1 MTGAGGSDGVRLRAR
16 DIDDLSVIGTLV
28 QDSLVPVDDLQY
40 LPDEA
45 CFILA
50 LNRFRW
56 ESAEKGPPYARVHA
70 GLRFDGV
77 RNAQFRGID
86 RADRGTYY
94 DLLAVAYDKPEGAE
108 AGTVVLQFAGG
119 AAIRLTV
126 SQLDCRLKDLG
137 EPWPT
142 PNKPAH
148 AG

>member
-1 MTGAGGSDGVRLRAR
+1 MTGAVGSEGVRLRAK

-45 CFILA
+45 CFVVA
-50 LNRFRW
+50 LNRFCW
-56 ESAEKGPPYARVHA
+56 ETAGEGPPYARVHA

-77 RNAQFRGID
+77 RRVAYRGID
-86 RADRGTYY
+86 RSDRGRYY

-108 AGTVVLQFAGG
+108 TGQVVLQFAGD

-126 SQLDCRLKDLG
+126 STLECRLKDLG

-142 PNKPAH
+142 PNKPEH
-148 AG
+148 AE